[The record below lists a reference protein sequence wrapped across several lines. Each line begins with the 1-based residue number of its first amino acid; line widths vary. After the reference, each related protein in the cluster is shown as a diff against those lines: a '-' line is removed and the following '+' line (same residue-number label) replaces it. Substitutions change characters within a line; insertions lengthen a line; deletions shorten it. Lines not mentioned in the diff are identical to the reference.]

1 MSSRQGDKLPGT
13 HNWERCVAGR
23 QSDIWEKPQEKVIS
37 VLNTNQFITES
48 FYSPK
53 KLLQKKETHANN
65 KNIFIHFLNN
75 KYRTEGSQQPKS

>member
-1 MSSRQGDKLPGT
+1 LGKAAGKGNFSSKYEPAYHGKLLF
-13 HNWERCVAGR
+13 A
-23 QSDIWEKPQEKVIS
+23 
-37 VLNTNQFITES
+37 
-48 FYSPK
+48 K